1 MGKGRRY
8 DAEGKL
14 NMKKVLAVVIAIAV
28 IIMFIVGLSNLLKSD
43 KNSEEKVIAINYFSV
58 YTNGKWGVIN
68 SNGSTIIEPTYS
80 ELIQIPDKTKDVF
93 ICTDI
98 NYSDNSYTSKA
109 VNKKNEE
116 IFSKYEMVETIQNN
130 DIDNNL
136 WYENNILKVKKDG
149 KYGVIDLNGKEIVPC
164 EYEKIEALR
173 GVTNSLVTTKNSKL
187 GLIDNSG
194 SIIIENKYQEID
206 ALTDR
211 YEDGF
216 IVKDENGKYGV
227 INYNKKTALECKY
240 DQIENI
246 FGNDTYVV
254 KEDGTLKV
262 VSADGDSYL
271 EGKYSEIK
279 DINGENVIVKSEE
292 KYGVVTLSGEELIPA
307 EYDDLTYTF
316 SNYYIAKKNDKFG
329 VINTAKEKVIDFNYT
344 SLVYRKAADF
354 IEGAKNKEN
363 SDLIDRNMEV
373 KVTGIVSE
381 VNIDKGYIKVRVNNE
396 YKYYN
401 FKFEEKA
408 LKEILKTNT
417 LFVKK
422 ENGKYGYVNKEG
434 TVVVNFEYDD
444 ATEQNEYGYAAVKK
458 NGLWGAIDQK
468 GNVIIEPKYSLD
480 NNAII
485 TFLGKWHIAEDL
497 NANYYTD
504 K

>member
-1 MGKGRRY
+1 MSKGRRY
-8 DAEGKL
+8 DGEGKL

-28 IIMFIVGLSNLLKSD
+28 IIMFVVGLSNLLKSD
-43 KNSEEKVIAINYFSV
+43 KNNDEKVIAINYFSV

-80 ELIQIPDKTKDVF
+80 EMIQIPDKTKDVF

-98 NYSDNSYTSKA
+98 NYSGDSYTSKA
-109 VNKKNEE
+109 VNKKNEQ
-116 IFSKYEMVETIQNN
+116 IYSKYEMVETIQNN
-130 DIDNNL
+130 DEENNL

-149 KYGVIDLNGKEIVPC
+149 KYGVIDFNGKEIVPC

-173 GVTNSLVTTKNSKL
+173 GVTNSLLTTKNSKL

-194 SIIIENKYQEID
+194 STIIENKYQEIK
-206 ALTDR
+206 ALSNR

-240 DQIENI
+240 DQIQNI

-254 KEDGTLKV
+254 KEDETLKV
-262 VSADGDSYL
+262 VSADGESYL
-271 EGKYSEIK
+271 EGKYNKIK
-279 DINGENVIVKSEE
+279 DIDGDKVIVKSED

-307 EYDDLTYTF
+307 EYEDLTYTF
-316 SNYYIAKKNDKFG
+316 SDYYIAKKNGKYG
-329 VINTAKEKVIDFNYT
+329 VINTSKEKVIDFSYT
-344 SLVYRKAADF
+344 SLVYRKNAGF
-354 IEGAKNKEN
+354 IEGSKNKEN

-373 KVTGIVSE
+373 KVTGIISE
-381 VNIDKGYIKVRVNNE
+381 VNADKGYVKVRVNNE

-401 FKFEEKA
+401 FKFEEKQ

-422 ENGKYGYVNKEG
+422 ENGKYGYVNKDG
-434 TVVVNFEYDD
+434 TVIVNFEYDD

-468 GNVIIEPKYSLD
+468 GNVVIEPKYNLD

-485 TFLGKWHIAEDL
+485 TFLGKWHISEDL